1 MMLLQLFLAFFQIG
15 LFSIGGGYAIIP
27 MISDQVVVH
36 QHWLTAQEFTDIIT
50 ISQMTPGPLAV
61 NTSTFVGMRVAGIAG
76 ALCAT
81 IGCICMGVLIAY
93 GIYHIFQK
101 FSTSK
106 IFMEVLK
113 GLKAGSLGLIM
124 AAAAIILS
132 LAFFKEGVISTDSRC
147 HYLYDYLIYRK
158 KMENQSHCADGII
171 RCYGRIHLSITKKT
185 RICVFF
191 MHK

>member
-1 MMLLQLFLAFFQIG
+1 MSLLQLFFAFFQIG

-27 MISDQVVVH
+27 MISEQVVNSH
-36 QHWLTAQEFTDIIT
+36 HWLSAQEFTDIIT

-81 IGCICMGVLIAY
+81 IGCICMGVLIAF
-93 GIYHIFQK
+93 GIYHIFQR
-101 FSTSK
+101 FSNSH

-124 AAAAIILS
+124 AAAAIIVS
-132 LAFFKEGVISTDSRC
+132 LAFFKNGTIALSGIQFPAICIFMIILFISRKWKVNPIALMVLSGIMGVC
-147 HYLYDYLIYRK
+147 IY
-158 KMENQSHCADGII
+158 
-171 RCYGRIHLSITKKT
+171 
-185 RICVFF
+185 
-191 MHK
+191 

>member
-81 IGCICMGVLIAY
+81 IGCICMGVLIVY

-132 LAFFKEGVISTDSRC
+132 LAFFKEGVISTSNLQIPAVIIFTIILFIARKWKINPIA
-147 HYLYDYLIYRK
+147 LMVLSGVMGVFIYR
-158 KMENQSHCADGII
+158 
-171 RCYGRIHLSITKKT
+171 
-185 RICVFF
+185 
-191 MHK
+191 

>member
-81 IGCICMGVLIAY
+81 IGCIYMGVLIAY

-132 LAFFKEGVISTDSRC
+132 LAFFKEGVISTSNLQIPAVIIFTIILFIARKWKINPIA
-147 HYLYDYLIYRK
+147 LMVLSGVMGVFIYR
-158 KMENQSHCADGII
+158 
-171 RCYGRIHLSITKKT
+171 
-185 RICVFF
+185 
-191 MHK
+191 

>member
-81 IGCICMGVLIAY
+81 IDCICMGVLIAY

-132 LAFFKEGVISTDSRC
+132 LAFFKEGVISTSNLQIPAVIIFTIILFIARK
-147 HYLYDYLIYRK
+147 LKINPIALMVLSGVMGVFIYR
-158 KMENQSHCADGII
+158 
-171 RCYGRIHLSITKKT
+171 
-185 RICVFF
+185 
-191 MHK
+191 

>member
-36 QHWLTAQEFTDIIT
+36 QHWLTAQELTDIIT

-132 LAFFKEGVISTDSRC
+132 LAFFKEGVISTSNLQIPAVIIFTIILFIARKWKINPIA
-147 HYLYDYLIYRK
+147 LMVLSGVMGVFIYR
-158 KMENQSHCADGII
+158 
-171 RCYGRIHLSITKKT
+171 
-185 RICVFF
+185 
-191 MHK
+191 

>member
-81 IGCICMGVLIAY
+81 IGCICMG
-93 GIYHIFQK
+93 
-101 FSTSK
+101 
-106 IFMEVLK
+106 
-113 GLKAGSLGLIM
+113 
-124 AAAAIILS
+124 
-132 LAFFKEGVISTDSRC
+132 C
-147 HYLYDYLIYRK
+147 
-158 KMENQSHCADGII
+158 
-171 RCYGRIHLSITKKT
+171 
-185 RICVFF
+185 
-191 MHK
+191 

>member
-81 IGCICMGVLIAY
+81 IGCIGMGVLIAY

-132 LAFFKEGVISTDSRC
+132 LAFFKEGVISTSNLQIPAVIIFTIILFIARKWKINPIA
-147 HYLYDYLIYRK
+147 LMVLSGVMGVFIYR
-158 KMENQSHCADGII
+158 
-171 RCYGRIHLSITKKT
+171 
-185 RICVFF
+185 
-191 MHK
+191 